1 MREAHWNAIQE
12 TNVTPPNVT
21 YSDTMTI
28 HKRGR
33 GVQLHFLGRGHTA
46 GDTMIFLPAERIV
59 FTGDFLL
66 GRPCG
71 GILSY
76 MGDGFVNEWPDSLQR
91 LKALD
96 FDVIVPGHGAPF
108 RDRGQI
114 ETFQAYLGDLWAQVS
129 TLRAEGLSVEEAVGR
144 VDMSQYADQYGP
156 RVGNVDPRAVMRIY
170 ELLQI
175 QMPM

>member
-1 MREAHWNAIQE
+1 MQQRLAASTDPAERARLQADLRVREAHWNAIQE

-33 GVQLHFLGRGHTA
+33 EVQLHFLGRGHTA

-66 GRPCG
+66 GRPGG

-114 ETFQAYLGDLWAQVS
+114 DTFSRRSHVVIATFEPLRGKETVEVLGWQKRVL
-129 TLRAEGLSVEEAVGR
+129 AVCG
-144 VDMSQYADQYGP
+144 
-156 RVGNVDPRAVMRIY
+156 
-170 ELLQI
+170 
-175 QMPM
+175 

>member
-1 MREAHWNAIQE
+1 
-12 TNVTPPNVT
+12 
-21 YSDTMTI
+21 
-28 HKRGR
+28 
-33 GVQLHFLGRGHTA
+33 
-46 GDTMIFLPAERIV
+46 MIFLPAERIV

-66 GRPCG
+66 GRPGG

-96 FDVIVPGHGAPF
+96 FN
-108 RDRGQI
+108 
-114 ETFQAYLGDLWAQVS
+114 EVS

-156 RVGNVDPRAVMRIY
+156 RVGKVDPRAVMRIY